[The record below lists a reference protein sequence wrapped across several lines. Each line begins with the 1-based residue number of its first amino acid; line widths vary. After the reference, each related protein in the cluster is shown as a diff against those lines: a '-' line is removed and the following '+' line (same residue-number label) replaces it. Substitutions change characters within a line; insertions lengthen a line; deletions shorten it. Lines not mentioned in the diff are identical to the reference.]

1 MPLVLEFD
9 FLICILVLF
18 KLNKKRNET
27 LKFKKRSYGSK
38 P

>member
-18 KLNKKRNET
+18 RLIKKNET